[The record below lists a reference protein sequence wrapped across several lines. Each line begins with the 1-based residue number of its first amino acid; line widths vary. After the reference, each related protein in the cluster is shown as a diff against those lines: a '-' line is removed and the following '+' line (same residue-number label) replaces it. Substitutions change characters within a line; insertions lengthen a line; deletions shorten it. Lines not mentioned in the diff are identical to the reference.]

1 MTKIRFAVIAAIC
14 LLGASLAS
22 AQYVNPSA
30 PNYGV
35 NKMGQC
41 YNSTLNNWVDV
52 LPTTANYTVYPVQCD
67 QYGNLTGVS
76 APAKISTSAITVN
89 SLASGTDTTAGTAST
104 TGGTMTASAYN
115 YARIVAIDA
124 AGNHTAPNTI
134 SAAKTTTGTTASIAW
149 SWTAVTGALS
159 YQVWVCTGSSCTPAH
174 YFTSP
179 TNVYLQTLPATSGTS
194 GTLPTV
200 NNTGQITG
208 MLGSPYWADHVDGYS
223 ILSTDANIR
232 VTGASNAVVTLPVAG
247 LMQGQIIRVSN
258 KLTNSANVTV
268 NAVGGPAIGNSG
280 NDTSEVVWTYGSTDT
295 FQWDGTMWW
304 VIAH

>member
-124 AGNHTAPNTI
+124 AGNRMPVPPVVPETQDEKRRYEG
-134 SAAKTTTGTTASIAW
+134 AARRRETRRIE
-149 SWTAVTGALS
+149 
-159 YQVWVCTGSSCTPAH
+159 
-174 YFTSP
+174 
-179 TNVYLQTLPATSGTS
+179 
-194 GTLPTV
+194 
-200 NNTGQITG
+200 
-208 MLGSPYWADHVDGYS
+208 
-223 ILSTDANIR
+223 
-232 VTGASNAVVTLPVAG
+232 
-247 LMQGQIIRVSN
+247 
-258 KLTNSANVTV
+258 
-268 NAVGGPAIGNSG
+268 
-280 NDTSEVVWTYGSTDT
+280 SESRRQHRG
-295 FQWDGTMWW
+295 
-304 VIAH
+304 